1 MQIPYLLEKFQ
12 DKKMN
17 IKNIQ
22 IVHSISEYNS
32 LAQVECVHENLKT
45 GYRKREIFFIDKNNQ
60 VVAFFE
66 NTEVFRVEQLVSN
79 NKSLFDVTIYF
90 DDHEKHQIIRIE
102 NGKQKLLNTYDDV
115 EHGEEDG
122 TFAVQKNGLWGFIDI
137 EGNETIKPQY
147 DKYQAFYN
155 GVAIVRRDG
164 KRGYINKLGHEITP
178 LKYWHCH
185 YFYGGIAVAENFDH
199 TNEVIDKSGKVL
211 LKSEPYKT
219 IFNLGNGS
227 VLVERENCEYE
238 VVKIKE

>member
-1 MQIPYLLEKFQ
+1 
-12 DKKMN
+12 MN

-22 IVHSISEYNS
+22 IVHPISEYNS
-32 LAQVECVHENLKT
+32 LAQVECIHEDLKS
-45 GYRKREIFFIDKNNQ
+45 GYRKYEIFFIDKNNQ

-102 NGKQKLLNTYDDV
+102 NEKQILLNTYDDV

-122 TFAVQKNGLWGFIDI
+122 TFAVQKNRLWGFIDTN
-137 EGNETIKPQY
+137 GNEIIVPQY
-147 DKYQAFYN
+147 ESYDSFN
-155 GVAIVRRDG
+155 EGIAIVRKNK
-164 KRGYINKLGHEITP
+164 KRGYINKLGQEITA

-185 YFYGGIAVAENFDH
+185 YFYGGIAVAEKFDH
-199 TNEVIDKSGKVL
+199 TSEVIDKSGKVL